1 MHTKF
6 AVVGDSFAEGVG
18 DEWPDGSPR
27 GWADLVAGGLAT
39 GALGS
44 ADHQVTYANLAVRG
58 KLLAPIL
65 DEQLPAAL
73 RLAPDLLSISGGNN
87 DILRPRVSIA
97 ANAERIEAGLDAAVA
112 TGADVIFVT
121 VADMTRHLPLGGLI
135 RRRGDEYAD
144 HIRSWSARPHVTV
157 VDNWSDPVFHD
168 IALWAPD
175 RLHLNTLGHQR
186 VAANVLT
193 ALGVDVPDWE
203 DTTTLAASA
212 STLEHLRV
220 HVLPWVGRRL
230 TGRSSGDGREPKS
243 ATLGPVRR

>member
-18 DEWPDGSPR
+18 DDWSDGSPR
-27 GWADLVAGGLAT
+27 GWADLVAGGLSAAT
-39 GALGS
+39 
-44 ADHQVTYANLAVRG
+44 DEQVTYANLAVRG
-58 KLLAPIL
+58 KLLTPIL

-87 DILRPRVSIA
+87 DIIRPKVSIA
-97 ANAERIEAGLDAAVA
+97 ANARRIAAGLDAAVA
-112 TGADVIFVT
+112 AGADVLFVT
-121 VADMTRHLPLGGLI
+121 VADMTQHLPLGRLI

-144 HIRSWSARPHVTV
+144 HIRSWADRPHVTV

-175 RLHLNTLGHQR
+175 RLHLNTLGHRR
-186 VAANVLT
+186 VAANVLA
-193 ALGVDVPDWE
+193 ALGVDVPDWD
-203 DTTTLAASA
+203 DTTTLAARA
-212 STLEHLRV
+212 STIEHLRV

>member
-6 AVVGDSFAEGVG
+6 AVIGDSFAEGLG

-27 GWADLVAGGLAT
+27 GWADLVAGGLAAT
-39 GALGS
+39 S
-44 ADHQVTYANLAVRG
+44 DHQVDYANLAVRG

-65 DEQLPAAL
+65 DDQLPAAL
-73 RLAPDLLSISGGNN
+73 ALGPDLLSVSGGNN

-97 ANAERIEAGLDAAVA
+97 ANAGRIAAGLDAAVR
-112 TGADVIFVT
+112 TGTDVLFVT
-121 VADMTRHLPLGGLI
+121 VADMTRHLPLGRLV

-144 HIRSWSARPHVTV
+144 HIRSWADRPNVTV
-157 VDNWSDPVFHD
+157 VDNWTDPVFHD
-168 IALWAPD
+168 SALWAPD
-175 RLHLNTLGHQR
+175 RLHLNTLGHRR

-193 ALGVDVPDWE
+193 ALGATAPTWDEVVRP
-203 DTTTLAASA
+203 AARA

-230 TGRSSGDGREPKS
+230 TGRSSGDGRGPKS